1 MFVARPHEVR
11 PHDVSPSIENARVIL
26 AIKNFSKTPGVCH
39 IGLGVTAANTQKVLR
54 RNGVH
59 TEVWSINATHDPKS
73 GKVTREAALLWMR
86 LARAEKDPRPI
97 THVIVSSPAWIQ
109 PQDFE
114 NLAMRWPNITF
125 VQLSHSGAA
134 YLSIDKFGI
143 RNIRDVVSLSEQF
156 HNIRVAANNE
166 RVVKFISSLGD
177 DCLYL
182 PNLYDTATFQNP
194 VVARRLGSTIRIGSF
209 GASRPW
215 KNQLTAA
222 EAAVMIGKSL
232 GCNVELYVNSKRPD
246 GGERMIESRQEL
258 FANMPHAKL
267 IEVPWMP
274 WTKFRDLGATMHL
287 EISCS
292 FDETFC
298 VVAADGIAEGVPSV
312 TSSALEW
319 TPRSWW
325 AECEDPSDI
334 VKVGIGLVH
343 NPIPAVHEARV
354 LLQKYVTLGVH
365 RWLDFINGIPQTLV

>member
-1 MFVARPHEVR
+1 MSLFPR
-11 PHDVSPSIENARVIL
+11 PHDVDPSITSARVIL
-26 AIKNFSKTPGVCH
+26 AIKNFSRTPGVCH

-54 RNGVH
+54 RHGVQ
-59 TEVWSINATHDPKS
+59 TEVWSINKTPTES
-73 GKVTREAALLWMR
+73 EAKLLWTE
-86 LARAEKDPRPI
+86 LAKRENDARPI

-109 PQDFE
+109 PQDFQ
-114 NLAMRWPNITF
+114 NLAMRWPNTTF
-125 VQLSHSGAA
+125 VQLNHSGAA
-134 YLSIDKFGI
+134 YLSIDKYGI

-156 HNIRVAANNE
+156 HNVRVAANNE
-166 RVVKFISSLGD
+166 RVVKFISSLGA

-194 VVARRLGSTIRIGSF
+194 IVPPRLGNTLRVGSF

-215 KNQLTAA
+215 KNQLCAA
-222 EAAVMIGKSL
+222 EAAIMMGKAL
-232 GCNVELYVNSKRPD
+232 GCRVELYVNSKRPD

-258 FANMPHAKL
+258 FTGMPHAK
-267 IEVPWMP
+267 IVDVPWMP
-274 WTKFRDLGATMHL
+274 WTKFRDLGATMHCQ
-287 EISCS
+287 ISCS

-319 TPRSWW
+319 TPRNWW

-334 VKVGIGLVH
+334 MRVGLGLVH

-354 LLQKYVTLGVH
+354 LLQKYVSLGTT
-365 RWLDFINGIPQTLV
+365 RWLDYLTGKPQTLV

>member
-1 MFVARPHEVR
+1 MNAPR
-11 PHDVSPSIENARVIL
+11 PHDVAPFLEGARVIL
-26 AIKNFSKTPGVCH
+26 AIKNFSKVPGVCH

-54 RNGVH
+54 RSGVH
-59 TEVWSINATHDPKS
+59 TEIWSINKTQTESEAKLLW
-73 GKVTREAALLWMR
+73 AAL
-86 LARAEKDPRPI
+86 AKQENAVRPI

-109 PQDFE
+109 PQDYH

-143 RNIRDVVSLSEQF
+143 RNIKEVLSLSEQF
-156 HNIRVAANNE
+156 HNVRVAANNE
-166 RVVKFISSLGD
+166 RVVKVISSWGGE
-177 DCLYL
+177 CLYL
-182 PNLYDTATFQNP
+182 PNLYDTTTFQNP
-194 VVARRLGSTIRIGSF
+194 IIPQRLGNTVRIGSF

-215 KNQLTAA
+215 KNQLCAA

-246 GGERMIESRQEL
+246 GGERMIESRSEL
-258 FANMPHAKL
+258 FHGMPHAKL

-274 WTKFRDLGATMHL
+274 WTKFRDLGATMHCEL
-287 EISCS
+287 SVS

-319 TPRSWW
+319 TPRNWW
-325 AECEDPSDI
+325 AQCEDPSDI
-334 VKVGIGLVH
+334 MHVAIGLIH
-343 NPIPAVHEARV
+343 NPMPAIHEART
-354 LLQKYVTLGVH
+354 LLQKYVSLGTQ
-365 RWLDFINGIPQTLV
+365 RWMDFLSGRPQTLI

>member
-1 MFVARPHEVR
+1 MHYAVSHTHPR
-11 PHDVSPSIENARVIL
+11 PHDVAPALEGARVIL
-26 AIKNFSKTPGVCH
+26 AIKNFSAVAGVCH
-39 IGLGVTAANTQKVLR
+39 IGLGVTAANTQKALR
-54 RNGVH
+54 RLGLQ
-59 TEVWSINATHDPKS
+59 TEVWSINKTK
-73 GKVTREAALLWMR
+73 EASEAKLLWQR
-86 LARAEKDPRPI
+86 LAREERSPRPI

-109 PQDFE
+109 PIDFH

-143 RNIRDVVSLSEQF
+143 RNIRDVAALSEQF
-156 HNIRVAANNE
+156 HNVRVAANNE
-166 RVVKFISSLGD
+166 RVVKVISSWGA

-182 PNLYDTATFQNP
+182 PNLYDTTTFQNP
-194 VVARRLGSTIRIGSF
+194 VVPQRLGHVVRIGSF

-215 KNQLTAA
+215 KNQLCAA
-222 EAAVMIGKSL
+222 EAAVMIGKHL

-246 GGERMIESRQEL
+246 GGERMIESRAEL
-258 FANMPHAKL
+258 FHDMPHAK
-267 IEVPWMP
+267 IIYVPWMP
-274 WTKFRDLGATMHL
+274 WTKFRDLGATMHC

-319 TPRSWW
+319 TPRNWW

-334 VKVGIGLVH
+334 MRVAIGLIH
-343 NPIPAVHEARV
+343 NPIPAIHEART
-354 LLQKYVTLGVH
+354 LLQKYVTLGSH
-365 RWLDFINGIPQTLV
+365 RWLSFINGDTQTPV